1 MTPKF
6 KNKFRTYLMVE
17 LDLDY
22 DKAGNHVAFIEKARK
37 VIFANSVLN
46 KLIERLHN
54 FSLYAPAHYEEAMK
68 VITFLESRKLPVTKI
83 NSVLDDL

>member
-6 KNKFRTYLMVE
+6 KNVFRTYLMVE

-22 DKAGNHVAFIEKARK
+22 DKAQNHLAFILNSEK
-37 VIFANSVLN
+37 VIYSTDILN

-54 FSLYAPAHYEEAMK
+54 FSLYAPAYYEEARK
-68 VITFLESRKLPVTKI
+68 VITFLENRKLPEAKAYSI
-83 NSVLDDL
+83 LDDL